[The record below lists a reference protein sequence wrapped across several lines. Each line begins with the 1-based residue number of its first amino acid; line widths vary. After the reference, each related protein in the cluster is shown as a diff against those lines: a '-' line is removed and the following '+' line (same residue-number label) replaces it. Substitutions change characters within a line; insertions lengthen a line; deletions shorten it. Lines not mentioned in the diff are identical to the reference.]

1 MAKFQVV
8 HWRKYGGLSPIGEI
22 PGGVLAKV
30 RWTFAIGE
38 SPIGESLIGE
48 IPVSHF
54 LTIVLSEKLKY
65 LENRTIFFSSDL
77 RRNSSNTWLYNIYK
91 N

>member
-1 MAKFQVV
+1 MAKFLGVY
-8 HWRKYGGLSPIGEI
+8 WRKYGGLSPIGEI

-48 IPVSHF
+48 IPVSRFRSNSDYHMMN
-54 LTIVLSEKLKY
+54 Y
-65 LENRTIFFSSDL
+65 LGSQ
-77 RRNSSNTWLYNIYK
+77 
-91 N
+91 